1 MKTTKLYQF
10 IPWIIVFMA
19 FGATALDFLDRQVL
33 SVAIVNIKEE
43 IPITDVAY
51 GYLTTGFLI
60 GYAIMFTVA
69 GILIDR
75 YGSRIGLAAS
85 VGIWSLANGLHGIA
99 GNAFHFGFWRFWLG
113 VGEGGA
119 FPGVIKAVVEW
130 VPKKWHAL
138 ANGIAIGGA
147 AIGAAIAP
155 LLCYFLIN
163 IMGWRGLF
171 YLTGILGAIWVVVW
185 LFVSRKKYNQKAE
198 TEARAEAAN
207 VADKPAEKKHV
218 SLGQLMKIKETW
230 VFIAMRFFFD
240 PVLYFYMFWIPKY
253 LNETRGSDIAQIGKL
268 YWIPFLA
275 MGVSNMLGGW
285 FSDLIFQKK
294 SNLNYARKMIMGV
307 SALMTVPALVVE
319 LMPSA
324 EWVIVIMTIAFF
336 AHGLWITNYITA
348 ISDTFG
354 KSSTSTIVGMSGTA
368 GAISAVVLNT
378 LIGYIVSV
386 FSYSPVWWYAGSM
399 YLVAFIT
406 FVIFIP
412 KLKLLKAFA

>member
-1 MKTTKLYQF
+1 MKSAKLYQF
-10 IPWIIVFMA
+10 VPWIIVFMA
-19 FGATALDFLDRQVL
+19 FGATALDFFDRQAL
-33 SVAIVNIKEE
+33 SVAIVWIKEE
-43 IPITDVAY
+43 IPINNIAY

-99 GNAFHFGFWRFWLG
+99 GNAMHFGFWRFWLG

-119 FPGVIKAVVEW
+119 FPGAIKAVVEW

-155 LLCYFLIN
+155 PLCYFLIN
-163 IMGWRGLF
+163 MMGWRGVF
-171 YLTGILGAIWVVVW
+171 YLTGVLGAIWVIVW
-185 LFVSRKKYNQKAE
+185 LLVSRKKYNKKAE
-198 TEARAEAAN
+198 AEAEIARET
-207 VADKPAEKKHV
+207 PSEKKHV

-240 PVLYFYMFWIPKY
+240 PVLYFYMFWIPLY
-253 LNETRGSDIAQIGKL
+253 LHETRGSNIEQIGKL

-285 FSDLIFQKK
+285 LSDLIFQKK

-307 SALMTVPALVVE
+307 SALLTVPALIVE
-319 LMPSA
+319 FMPSA

-354 KSSTSTIVGMSGTA
+354 KASTSTIVGMSGTA
-368 GAISAVVLNT
+368 GAVSAVVLNT
-378 LIGYIVSV
+378 LIGYIVSIY
-386 FSYSPVWWYAGSM
+386 SYDPVWWYAGSM
-399 YLVAFIT
+399 YLVAFIV
-406 FVIFIP
+406 FMIYIP

>member
-1 MKTTKLYQF
+1 MKTTKLYKL

-33 SVAIVNIKEE
+33 SVAIVKIKEE

-75 YGSRIGLAAS
+75 YGSRIGLAVS
-85 VGIWSLANGLHGIA
+85 VGIWSLANGLHGAA
-99 GNAFHFGFWRFWLG
+99 GNAMHFGFWRFWLG

-155 LLCYFLIN
+155 LLCKFLIN
-163 IMGWRGLF
+163 ITGWRGLF
-171 YLTGILGAIWVVVW
+171 YLTGALGALWVIIWW
-185 LFVSRKKYNQKAE
+185 LVSRKKYNKKAE
-198 TEARAEAAN
+198 SEAKAEAEI
-207 VADKPAEKKHV
+207 VREVPLEKKRI
-218 SLGQLMKIKETW
+218 SLSQLLKIKETW
-230 VFIAMRFFFD
+230 VFIAMRFLFD

-253 LNETRGSDIAQIGKL
+253 LNETRGSNIQEIGKL

-294 SNLNYARKMIMGV
+294 SSLNYARKMIMGV
-307 SALMTVPALVVE
+307 SALMTVPALIVGI
-319 LMPSA
+319 MPSA
-324 EWVIVIMTIAFF
+324 EWVIVILTIAFF

-354 KSSTSTIVGMSGTA
+354 KASTSTIVGMSGTA
-368 GAISAVVLNT
+368 GALSSVVLNT
-378 LIGYIVSV
+378 LIGYIVSIY
-386 FSYSPVWWYAGSM
+386 SYDPVWWYAGSM
-399 YLVAFIT
+399 YLVSFIV
-406 FVIFIP
+406 FMIYIP